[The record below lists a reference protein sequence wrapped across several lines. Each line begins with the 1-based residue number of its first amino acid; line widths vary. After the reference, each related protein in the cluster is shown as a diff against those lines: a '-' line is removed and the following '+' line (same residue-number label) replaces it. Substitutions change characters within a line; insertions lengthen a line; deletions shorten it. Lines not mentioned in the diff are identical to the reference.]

1 MKRYIIVAVLVTLIY
16 NFATASDTIPS
27 GFSLPLR
34 WRAGTDITAGWVA
47 GTCAFL
53 RGENPSDARINS
65 TMSVDARVDFSFN
78 TKTYQGILYK
88 GLYQGIGIN
97 ANTFFHG
104 KTLGTPV
111 SVYVYQGAP
120 FATIGKHL
128 RAGYEWQFGTA
139 IGWKPYTEQY
149 IDNQAPVSTHVT
161 AHMAVSAKIHYDLT
175 ERLEIS
181 AGVNLKHYSNGN
193 TSWPN
198 RGVNTVG
205 AEIGIAYSLNSKDD
219 VTTPSDVIITDADKG
234 KWMYDIL
241 AFGAWRKRTLIVDNT
256 PNILPG
262 KFGVIG
268 MQFSPMRKLNRYVAV
283 GPALDIFWDESADLA
298 RNWVEGSYGENILF
312 YRPAFGKQ
320 ISAGA
325 SAHAELTMPIFKINA
340 GLGYD
345 FVKPNGE
352 RRFYQSLAIKAFIS
366 RHIFLNIG
374 YRLARFQDPQNLML
388 GIGVRL

>member
-161 AHMAVSAKIHYDLT
+161 AHMPWHTHA
-175 ERLEIS
+175 
-181 AGVNLKHYSNGN
+181 LKHMPHTHAMPHALSQIRSCRMTRN
-193 TSWPN
+193 P
-198 RGVNTVG
+198 VG
-205 AEIGIAYSLNSKDD
+205 SSGGAAE
-219 VTTPSDVIITDADKG
+219 
-234 KWMYDIL
+234 
-241 AFGAWRKRTLIVDNT
+241 
-256 PNILPG
+256 
-262 KFGVIG
+262 
-268 MQFSPMRKLNRYVAV
+268 
-283 GPALDIFWDESADLA
+283 E
-298 RNWVEGSYGENILF
+298 
-312 YRPAFGKQ
+312 
-320 ISAGA
+320 
-325 SAHAELTMPIFKINA
+325 
-340 GLGYD
+340 
-345 FVKPNGE
+345 
-352 RRFYQSLAIKAFIS
+352 
-366 RHIFLNIG
+366 
-374 YRLARFQDPQNLML
+374 
-388 GIGVRL
+388 

>member
-1 MKRYIIVAVLVTLIY
+1 MKRGFIVALL
-16 NFATASDTIPS
+16 ATMISILSVASDTIPS
-27 GFSLPLR
+27 GFSLPLQ
-34 WRAGTDITAGWVA
+34 WRAGTEITAGWVA
-47 GTCAFL
+47 GTCSFL
-53 RGENPSDARINS
+53 RGDNPSGTRINS

-78 TKTYQGILYK
+78 SKSRQGMLYK
-88 GLYQGIGIN
+88 GLYQGVGVN
-97 ANTFFHG
+97 ANTYFHG

-111 SVYVYQGAP
+111 SVYIYQGAP
-120 FATIGKHL
+120 FARIGKRL

-139 IGWKPYTEQY
+139 IGWKPYDEQY
-149 IDNQAPVSTHVT
+149 VDNQAPVSTRVT

-175 ERLEIS
+175 DRLEIS
-181 AGVNLKHYSNGN
+181 AGVNVKHYSNGN

-205 AEIGIAYSLNSKDD
+205 AEIGIAYSLNSQDD
-219 VTTPSDVIITDADKG
+219 VNTSSESIITDADKG

-241 AFGAWRKRTLIVDNT
+241 AFGAWRKRTLILDNT
-256 PNILPG
+256 PTILPG

-268 MQFSPMRKLNRYVAV
+268 MQFSPMRKLNRYVAA
-283 GPALDIFWDESADLA
+283 GPAIDMFWDESADLA

-312 YRPAFGKQ
+312 YRPAFGRQ
-320 ISAGA
+320 ISVGA

-340 GLGYD
+340 GIGYD
-345 FVKPNGE
+345 FIKPNGE

-366 RHIFLNIG
+366 RNIFLNVG